1 MALRYGTDNIEVIDL
16 FEKEAI
22 RVRSIFSKR
31 LSLANRT
38 KIEKEAENTP
48 NSGKVEFFLQG
59 TLYPDV

>member
-1 MALRYGTDNIEVIDL
+1 MALTIEVIDL

-22 RVRSIFSKR
+22 RVRLTFSKR
-31 LSLANRT
+31 LSLANNT
-38 KIEKEAENTP
+38 KIEQEAENTP